1 MPQIGEIKIIGKIHF
16 IFVPEYPEARQ
27 RAHWASLNGNRVHV
41 YEPGLAGLWTVA
53 AYSNLTDKDLFECE
67 TANMRTASE
76 YEAFKNAS
84 LWAEDSRF
92 YL

>member
-1 MPQIGEIKIIGKIHF
+1 MPQIGEINIIGNVHF
-16 IFVPEYPEARQ
+16 IFIPEYPEARL

-41 YEPGLAGLWTVA
+41 YEPGLANLWTVA
-53 AYSNLTDKDLFECE
+53 AYSNDAKKDLFECE
-67 TANMRTASE
+67 IAKMRTSSE